1 MALAM
6 VYSPSKRF
14 KLVHRRALKMEQ
26 LGLVVGQHWRN
37 MLIKHPGNIDLSEA
51 RNRMSLRPSPF
62 DALLN
67 SPFGH
72 ERENQDAIQELK
84 SSQYVLLVTDKRD
97 AAFYRCPFSKDD
109 NGNWQVVPS
118 SLYPQQDAEMNSLL
132 RMVQTNAQFMGK
144 QLPKSE
150 PSKQAAVSEELH
162 RKAEALMQ
170 SGAGEFKP
178 ISVDADKA
186 SRLASG
192 GSSALSN
199 GAVGAG
205 AGALAVAGAGVA
217 MAGTKSEAKTAAE
230 NKTPNDQA
238 ASSDKDTKDEEPKK
252 WIELDI
258 RDEHNKAFSGVS
270 ITLIDQAGNEY
281 VHTLGDGPLL
291 IEDLQSEGTLQL
303 RVDPEAWLPIAESRK
318 PFPKDQDSPLPAYVS
333 GGLGHQGSTKQHLK
347 ITSGDMIS
355 TELENP
361 LPIRHQAGK
370 ADYKSGLTPGNSYVL
385 EVRGFAYETLRV
397 GVFFDGTGNNSYNS
411 EAGKAAIQEW
421 IDQCENESEKES
433 LKNALNSCNQGE
445 APVGGSYAN
454 DITNVGKLFELYH
467 DTTSCS
473 DLVAKVYVDGIGT
486 IQGDGDALGT
496 QALSVGET
504 SIEGN
509 VERALEKLIPE
520 SIQYNTDRYGVLDK
534 VTAIEFDVFGFS
546 RGAAAARMFARCVA
560 EGEVKALQEKLNE
573 LGIPLVNDFDW
584 QSKEYVKNK
593 FVGVFDTVEA
603 APNMPDWKIG
613 VHSDMVERLVHL
625 CAADEYRFFFP
636 LTRVSDDSIGETIP
650 GNFTELLLPGCHSDI
665 GGGYYSRTSLRG
677 DADPKLVECK
687 ELDSQGGTYHS
698 STGNPKESPW
708 YHLIKKHAE
717 RLLEEGWVDEVYED
731 MKPGELPKKN
741 AASICVMHNQEYKDN
756 TGVAKALN
764 LSVYNTEVKLFINR
778 VVEGDYSRIPLKV
791 MYEAALSDNV
801 PLHDWNPNHSKY
813 TLKLLDSGVQN
824 LVGSWVAS
832 AKESGVS
839 LNLSKRF
846 NRNTY
851 KYLRRSFLHISNDC
865 SIANKIDGSGFNP
878 ERRLH
883 ANPYESSQVVRFLT
897 PNYK

>member
-1 MALAM
+1 
-6 VYSPSKRF
+6 
-14 KLVHRRALKMEQ
+14 MEQ

-62 DALLN
+62 VALLN

-97 AAFYRCPFSKDD
+97 ATFYRCPFSKDD

-132 RMVQTNAQFMGK
+132 RMVQINAQFMGK

-186 SRLASG
+186 NRLASNE
-192 GSSALSN
+192 SSTLSN

-205 AGALAVAGAGVA
+205 AGVLAVAGAGVA

-238 ASSDKDTKDEEPKK
+238 APSDKDTKDEEPKK

-270 ITLIDQAGNEY
+270 ITLIDEAGNEY

-318 PFPKDQDSPLPAYVS
+318 PFPKDQTSPLPAYVS

-411 EAGKAAIQEW
+411 QTGKIAIQEW
-421 IDQCENESEKES
+421 IDQCESESEKES
-433 LKNALNSCNQGE
+433 LKNALNSYNQGE

-509 VERALEKLIPE
+509 VKRAFETLIPDV
-520 SIQYNTDRYGVLDK
+520 IQLNVDRYRKVLDK
-534 VTAIEFDVFGFS
+534 ILAVEFDVFGFS
-546 RGAAAARMFARCVA
+546 RGAAAARMFSRCVA

-573 LGIPLVNDFDW
+573 LDIPLVSDFDW
-584 QSKEYVKNK
+584 KSKEYVKNK

-603 APNMPDWKIG
+603 APNMSDWKIG

-636 LTRVSDDSIGETIP
+636 LTRVSDDSKGETIP

-698 STGNPKESPW
+698 LTGNPKESPW

-741 AASICVMHNQEYKDN
+741 AASICVMHNQRYKDN

-764 LSVYNTEVKLFINR
+764 LSVYNAEIKLFINR

-791 MYEAALSDNV
+791 MYEAAYNSNV
-801 PLHDWNPNHSKY
+801 PLSDWNSNHTQY
-813 TLKLLDSGVQN
+813 TLEYIDKNVQN
-824 LVGSWVAS
+824 LVGEWISMAN
-832 AKESGVS
+832 KEGVS
-839 LNLSKRF
+839 INLGSTFDK
-846 NRNTY
+846 NLY
-851 KYLRRSFLHISNDC
+851 KSLRRSSLHISYDN
-865 SIANKIDGSGFNP
+865 SVANVVDGGGVKPARRYHASPYQESELIRLVTPGF
-878 ERRLH
+878 L
-883 ANPYESSQVVRFLT
+883 
-897 PNYK
+897 